1 MFFPKSFCIN
11 DKKLGDTNLIYIHD
25 LLPSMLSFL
34 QIVIAPEAFGVWIPL
49 AVGLGIGLIYA
60 IASMARRA
68 R

>member
-1 MFFPKSFCIN
+1 MLFLKTKIIQYKP
-11 DKKLGDTNLIYIHD
+11 YIHPRSIT
-25 LLPSMLSFL
+25 LNVAFL

-60 IASMARRA
+60 LASMARRA